1 VDGPATAL
9 RKDAMREEDVER
21 VLGDA
26 PSIVVL
32 KWSSPK
38 VVVPARLMIQSDI
51 ERVSKHK

>member
-1 VDGPATAL
+1 
-9 RKDAMREEDVER
+9 

-38 VVVPARLMIQSDI
+38 VVVPAPSFLSDI